1 MDTNGDGQ
9 VTKDELKN
17 LLFHL
22 GFSFSES
29 HINKMFKRADI
40 GKDGKVDFNEF
51 VTFHRIPMICKHL

>member
-1 MDTNGDGQ
+1 MDSDGDGQ

-29 HINKMFKRADI
+29 HINKMFKRADV
-40 GKDGKVDFNEF
+40 GGDGRVDFNEF
-51 VTFHRIPMICKHL
+51 VKVVYERKRW